1 MSGTNLCDGGVRGS
15 VMKKTIAVIAS
26 LDTKEAEVSFMTGMI
41 ERLGCRA
48 FIIDVSVLG
57 KSAISP
63 DVSREDVINA
73 GGRDSRSFEVSQKHE
88 KIAAMSEGASVLAP
102 ELYKQGL
109 FDAIVSI
116 GGVQNTTIGVAAMKR
131 LPIGVPK
138 LMVSTVASGQRTFE
152 PLVGSKDIILL
163 PSVADIA
170 GINVLTRTILENA
183 VAAIVGM
190 ATQGGKPLC
199 AGDELIIGLTLMGV
213 TNGVVEAARLLERDG
228 YQVISFHSTGAGG
241 RAMEELIAAGTI
253 KAVMDLT
260 LHEIIAEMFA
270 GGFSA
275 GASNRLEAAC
285 KAGIPQVIAPGGCDF
300 IDFGIR
306 ELPAD
311 IERRKYLYHN
321 SDIAHIK
328 LHKDE
333 IARAGSIIVDRLNRN
348 NSPVTVLIPLGG
360 FRQATS
366 QGEALWD
373 KDVDNTLIE
382 ILRTRLKPGIR
393 VIEIDANIN
402 DLKFSEAAV
411 GAMRELLANTRK

>member
-1 MSGTNLCDGGVRGS
+1 MQRRRARGS
-15 VMKKTIAVIAS
+15 TMKKTIAVMAS
-26 LDTKEAEVSFMTGMI
+26 LDTKEAEVSFMKEMI

-48 FIIDVSVLG
+48 LIIDLSLLG
-57 KSAISP
+57 QSTMHP
-63 DVSREDVINA
+63 DIPREDVIKA
-73 GGRDSRSFEVSQKHE
+73 GGRDWAGLQLGQKHE
-88 KIAAMSEGASVLAP
+88 KMAAMTEGACALVP
-102 ELYKQGL
+102 ELYRRGL
-109 FDAIVSI
+109 FDAILSI
-116 GGVQNTTIGVAAMKR
+116 GGVQNTTIGVAAMKA

-152 PLVGSKDIILL
+152 PLVGSKDIMLL

-170 GINVLTRTILENA
+170 GVNVLTRRILENA

-190 ATQGGKPLC
+190 ATQAGKPLC

-270 GGFSA
+270 GGFSV
-275 GASNRLEAAC
+275 GATNRLEAAC

-300 IDFGIR
+300 IDYGIR

-311 IERRKYLYHN
+311 MDRRKYLYHN

-328 LHKDE
+328 LHKEE
-333 IARAGSIIVDRLNRN
+333 IARAGAIIVDRLNRN
-348 NSPVTVLIPLGG
+348 NGPVTVLIPLGG

-373 KDVDNTLIE
+373 KEVDNTLIE
-382 ILRTRLKPGIR
+382 ILRTRLKAGIK
-393 VIEIDANIN
+393 VTEIDANIN

-411 GAMRELLANTRK
+411 GAMRELLARN